1 LLEAVR
7 PYLVVAGLAL
17 LLVVAVCAPFYLV
30 IGSESVVSRDAKD
43 WSDFASYAGGL
54 LAPALAFISILL
66 VLYTIE
72 RRDREAT
79 KRDLLANVEKADAA
93 VSHWLQRSLPAS
105 SGSPRE
111 YGDVVWG
118 LVDTV
123 AVDASHLKR
132 ADERLVELV
141 CYYSQT
147 LALYRDNIDHY
158 FIYQYHHDRAAA
170 LIYYLEER
178 VRTLQQ
184 MAGPSLAMCRTVLQ
198 APR

>member
-1 LLEAVR
+1 MR
-7 PYLVVAGLAL
+7 PYLFVAGLAV

-30 IGSESVVSRDAKD
+30 VGSDSVVSREAKD
-43 WSDFASYAGGL
+43 WSEFAAYAGGL
-54 LAPALAFISILL
+54 LGPGLAFISILL

-72 RRDREAT
+72 RRDREGT
-79 KRDLLANVEKADAA
+79 KRDLLANVEKADDA

-105 SGSPRE
+105 SGSPKE

-118 LVDTV
+118 LVD
-123 AVDASHLKR
+123 ANAIDASHLKR
-132 ADERLVELV
+132 ADERLLELV

-147 LALYRDNIDHY
+147 VALYRDNIDHH
-158 FIYQYHHDRAAA
+158 FVYQYHHDRAAA

-178 VRTLQQ
+178 GSTLQQ
-184 MAGPSLAMCRTVLQ
+184 MAGPSLATCRTILQ